1 MKTLDLCLGKPTVF
15 FGKPE
20 GVLGRPWAT
29 RRAGGGIHAAMVSI
43 GSEPL
48 TRIGFEELTTLE
60 VEALERQGWRR
71 AAERSAVRLGAAA
84 C

>member
-1 MKTLDLCLGKPTVF
+1 MTGRLYLG
-15 FGKPE
+15 
-20 GVLGRPWAT
+20 LYDNAQAGRFIP
-29 RRAGGGIHAAMVSI
+29 RQGAGAGVSI
-43 GSEPL
+43 GCEPL

-71 AAERSAVRLGAAA
+71 AAKHSAVRLGAAA

>member
-1 MKTLDLCLGKPTVF
+1 
-15 FGKPE
+15 
-20 GVLGRPWAT
+20 
-29 RRAGGGIHAAMVSI
+29 
-43 GSEPL
+43 L

-71 AAERSAVRLGAAA
+71 AAKHSAVRLGAAA